1 MEGSM
6 MMSLDKL
13 PIRRLTA
20 IEENGVEHFPPR
32 EVSADEKLLSLLH
45 GIDFTPL
52 VLEREAKKPKTSK
65 ESQPA
70 AATQWPWQGLVESL
84 QQVHQEISVVIDLIN
99 HVEANEAVAVAG
111 MTKPKPLPNELLS
124 DLSVSLST
132 KLQCFR
138 QLGKYFKQSAKALEQ
153 QVAREARFY
162 GALSRLQQN
171 WKVKRQRALASTAGS
186 EGFMIDLSDNPL
198 SDPSLSLRPS
208 PASMV
213 RIDHGPLG
221 MLTVHVPP
229 KSCHAIQLGFLGGSE
244 TDKQSQLSTK
254 KSGFSVEA
262 SLEGKEEVISDED
275 VNAGVKETHSLLR
288 DIHLAIFDELVF
300 ESVSR
305 EALYQKPG
313 VYVAGMREN
322 FVLLSIGQQASVFL
336 RLLPSNEDATGKD
349 SLPTREAGTVPGQT
363 TEGAIITT
371 KKHDDLKKDRLPN
384 PLALEIY
391 LQQLVYETTL
401 RVKER
406 QSSGRLQGSIQP
418 IGGGDGIL
426 SHFCMTLAHRIFS
439 YKVLSRLENLV
450 AKVPYLRLVSD
461 ATWHSRTSSWS
472 VYVDVPQSILSLHL
486 NRQAKPSG
494 VDVMQQKVMSRFHN
508 KVVVNEECITIG
520 GESTSNVVGLFVG
533 DSVEINST
541 INRYECDLANLSLV
555 LLQQVASQIVH
566 WLFEEALIVGMKP
579 TRDLLSI
586 SFELEKGEKLSLV
599 AHLDPEDEYQCLTWW
614 LLVEDSVV
622 EEVQMPTDLLF
633 SGGSE
638 NKRFLGHLSLEE
650 LYAVLMDLVGLCGS
664 S

>member
-1 MEGSM
+1 MIV
-6 MMSLDKL
+6 SLDKL
-13 PIRRLTA
+13 PIRRLNA

-52 VLEREAKKPKTSK
+52 VLRRDAKKPKTSK

-138 QLGKYFKQSAKALEQ
+138 QLGKYFKHSAKALEQ

-186 EGFMIDLSDNPL
+186 EGFMIDLADNPV
-198 SDPSLSLRPS
+198 SDPSISLRPS
-208 PASMV
+208 PASMI
-213 RIDHGPLG
+213 RIEHGLLG

-229 KSCHAIQLGFLGGSE
+229 KSCYAIQLGFLGGNA
-244 TDKQSQLSTK
+244 TAKQRHLSTK
-254 KSGFSVEA
+254 KSGSSVET
-262 SLEGKEEVISDED
+262 SLEGKEVISDEH

-288 DIHLAIFDELVF
+288 SIHLAIFDELVF
-300 ESVSR
+300 ESVGR
-305 EALYQKPG
+305 EALHQKPG
-313 VYVAGMREN
+313 VYVAGIREN

-336 RLLPSNEDATGKD
+336 RLLTSSGDATVNDGI
-349 SLPTREAGTVPGQT
+349 PTEEAGTVPSQT

-384 PLALEIY
+384 PLAFEIY
-391 LQQLVYETTL
+391 LQQLVYEMTL
-401 RVKER
+401 RVKEK
-406 QSSGRLQGSIQP
+406 QSSGRLRGSMQP
-418 IGGGDGIL
+418 VGGGDGIL

-439 YKVLSRLENLV
+439 YKVLSRLESLV
-450 AKVPYLRLVSD
+450 AKLPYLRLVSD

-472 VYVDVPQSILSLHL
+472 VYVDVPQSILDLQL
-486 NRQAKPSG
+486 NRQSRPSG
-494 VDVMQQKVMSRFHN
+494 TDVMQRKIVSRFHN
-508 KVVVNEECITIG
+508 KVIVNEECITIG

-541 INRYECDLANLSLV
+541 IKRYECDLANLSLV
-555 LLQQVASQIVH
+555 LLQQIASQVVH

-579 TRDLLSI
+579 TRDFLSI
-586 SFELEKGEKLSLV
+586 SFELEQGEKLSLV
-599 AHLDPEDEYQCLTWW
+599 AHLDPEDECQCLTWW
-614 LLVEDSVV
+614 LLVEESVV
-622 EEVQMPTDLLF
+622 EEVQTQTDLLF
-633 SGGSE
+633 SGEVE

-664 S
+664 T